1 MFHSEDWKLFEIAE
15 TKYWNISHPFSHLF
29 CPELLVE
36 LNLTAV
42 DTCPDET
49 AFLWNKWMLV

>member
-1 MFHSEDWKLFEIAE
+1 MFHSENWKLFEIAE

-49 AFLWNKWMLV
+49 AF